1 MEAVMVGRVAEQVVP
16 SGPNTTMGADFF
28 FPYRASSSSSSD
40 FFLPFSSSFSDFFL
54 PFSSSSSSSSML
66 PNLSTF
72 YYPGSYARILPV
84 VDNNNGNNNNNNNN
98 NNEQQQ

>member
-28 FPYRASSSSSSD
+28 FPYRASSSSD

-54 PFSSSSSSSSML
+54 PFRAL
-66 PNLSTF
+66 ERGT
-72 YYPGSYARILPV
+72 
-84 VDNNNGNNNNNNNN
+84 
-98 NNEQQQ
+98 